1 MKRKLAN
8 AVALAAAMSVSLS
21 TMAYAAPQNPSA
33 LTVRV
38 DGKVVSAQ
46 VLEGNDGYYMT
57 LSDLASALTGTQSG
71 FDVAVDAN
79 NKVFQTHRG
88 KAYEAG
94 VMIDSEAPAKTPDA
108 WTLNIDGAKTQT
120 VSSFEKNGEIYFN
133 IGDVGTLYGFGTQ
146 YNEANA
152 SLDLTSDKGYPLDID
167 VANYKLGS
175 VKAFGET
182 VNYRTYTVVYA
193 SNPEV
198 VAYEVMNIYVPDNA
212 TEASPIFIPLK
223 TGAHMHAD
231 INVPFDVDETNI
243 NNPSSGTVG
252 TGDMQCA
259 SSRRWPAPRP
269 TASRISRQPSV
280 ISAATTRRFRATP
293 TRSSSPARAE
303 AAR

>member
-21 TMAYAAPQNPSA
+21 TVAYAAPQNPSE

-57 LSDLASALTGTQSG
+57 LADLASALTGTQSG

-120 VSSFEKNGEIYFN
+120 VSSFEKNGEIYFIDSTDN
-133 IGDVGTLYGFGTQ
+133 GVVNGVTERHYEKN
-146 YNEANA
+146 NE
-152 SLDLTSDKGYPLDID
+152 KFR
-167 VANYKLGS
+167 
-175 VKAFGET
+175 AFG
-182 VNYRTYTVVYA
+182 
-193 SNPEV
+193 
-198 VAYEVMNIYVPDNA
+198 VMK
-212 TEASPIFIPLK
+212 LK
-223 TGAHMHAD
+223 FAK
-231 INVPFDVDETNI
+231 
-243 NNPSSGTVG
+243 
-252 TGDMQCA
+252 
-259 SSRRWPAPRP
+259 
-269 TASRISRQPSV
+269 
-280 ISAATTRRFRATP
+280 
-293 TRSSSPARAE
+293 
-303 AAR
+303 